1 MSSLSHRN
9 IKKNGTWSFLLSLV
23 VVVVPSVVVKAKWVF
38 VSKRRA
44 CSWTKKLITRQM
56 VWISFDSKIDIR
68 HHFFYVINIV
78 QLHYIHMLLQ
88 HKKKNNAETECN
100 ADLCKTEPDED
111 LIVYLDLVLLCGP
124 ILAFSYQCLQSGMSV
139 ECGNSKGSKCLVGIW
154 LKLLILVLRY
164 LL

>member
-1 MSSLSHRN
+1 MLRLKFHNAGGVSNAKLTIIN
-9 IKKNGTWSFLLSLV
+9 CQFLGKGSGH
-23 VVVVPSVVVKAKWVF
+23 SVTEDG
-38 VSKRRA
+38 R
-44 CSWTKKLITRQM
+44 
-56 VWISFDSKIDIR
+56 
-68 HHFFYVINIV
+68 
-78 QLHYIHMLLQ
+78 
-88 HKKKNNAETECN
+88 NNAEECN

>member
-1 MSSLSHRN
+1 MGIGSGH
-9 IKKNGTWSFLLSLV
+9 
-23 VVVVPSVVVKAKWVF
+23 SVTEDG
-38 VSKRRA
+38 R
-44 CSWTKKLITRQM
+44 
-56 VWISFDSKIDIR
+56 
-68 HHFFYVINIV
+68 
-78 QLHYIHMLLQ
+78 
-88 HKKKNNAETECN
+88 NNAEECN

-124 ILAFSYQCLQSGMSV
+124 ILAFSYQCLPSGMSV